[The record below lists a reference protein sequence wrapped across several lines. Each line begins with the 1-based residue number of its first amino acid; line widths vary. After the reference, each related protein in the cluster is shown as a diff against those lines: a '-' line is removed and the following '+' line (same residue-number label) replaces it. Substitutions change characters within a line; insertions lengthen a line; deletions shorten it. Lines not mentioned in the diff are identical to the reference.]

1 MGVIDQMV
9 AIDLEAATSAGDLFE
24 AMSRTANMANTTG
37 TQMNE
42 LAGMIATVSEVTQNS
57 ASTVGNSMKTLFSRM
72 SNVKAGVEDFD
83 GESLNDVEKVLNRV
97 GIALRDNQGN
107 WYDFY
112 DVLGEVA
119 SRWYEFSD
127 IQQSQIT
134 TALGGTRQREN
145 VLVMLE
151 NWDKVQQYAQT
162 GANSAGTAMEKYGIV
177 LESVEAKQAQLT
189 AKVQEFYSNVL
200 NGGLIAGLLDVG
212 KAFMDIM
219 NAGDG
224 LVGKILLLTTA
235 MIALNVALNA
245 LKGSK
250 IATWFT
256 TLGTTFTQLTS
267 KAITFSGALQ
277 ALNIN
282 PVILAITAITTALMI
297 GKTAWDKYQQH
308 IQETIDKGN
317 ELRETYVGVNQ
328 ELTDNIA
335 SLSTPSDTTSYSSL
349 ADEFAQL
356 AKGVDAYGNNI
367 SLTNSEYE
375 RYKSICQQIV
385 GLNPDLMAGYSS
397 ETEAIGNKNHLL
409 EQTIELLKQE
419 QQLKAKEHL
428 EESDTI
434 LEGAKN
440 QYDKDIKEANKY
452 KNSATGIKEY
462 LSSSLSGDIDTAIS
476 AFSKDFQEKYA
487 SVFDIHEQDADK
499 MVANYA
505 ENVAKMQEAIIQAR
519 AEVENNPDSSASVWL
534 DTFELY
540 AEGYIAQYKQFVDDY
555 SRYTGDY
562 QDAQNEFASS
572 MDTVYQSA
580 ITSAEGYYDLNGA
593 SNRFMQN
600 FVKGLTIGEDA
611 TPEIIDANK
620 KAIADITNALAN
632 NSEAQVALDDFLK
645 LDVNSL
651 NASQYEAELQ
661 KVLSTVSGATGL
673 DESIIKIAIEADV
686 DTSKFEE
693 ITPLAEKLGDTFAK
707 VGKEG
712 KKAFK
717 DLDTDKQAKK
727 IESMT
732 DEVKDYLSTL
742 SGSDLDK
749 VKAILGNFTDGM
761 GNLNTDIIGSIA
773 DLQSYVQSM
782 NNMDNALNG
791 VTNGFASA
799 TQAKNAFE
807 QAMGGITEY
816 DDNFNSYSSAVKT
829 LQEEFDNGTVGSKKF
844 ATACKY
850 LFGEGFDVTNVDEAY
865 KKLQKVKGIFKEDT
879 YGEGMLKQL
888 KNIKSATNE
897 AGEAFWEIKQN
908 ADGTW
913 DFDLDTSEEGI
924 KAMADALG
932 ITEEGVWSCM
942 QAMQMLGGVDLFDTE
957 TIANYADQFGMLQ
970 EVATES
976 GDTLKTINV
985 DNLRDSLEN
994 AGISTANL
1002 DSALTQLAEQGYVL
1016 LDVGAS
1022 GETLATTLNKIGL
1035 VANDGTVNVGNLI
1048 DKLSGMGYTA
1058 PQIQTVIDKLKET
1071 DTVQLG
1077 DKTVSLTLTGDT
1089 DANAKLDT
1097 VKAKEDE
1104 VSANTAKPTIKVEG
1118 YDTAMSQIGN
1128 VSSNISNLNGK
1139 KAVTTIITRY
1149 TTEGSPPSGVHGV
1162 KGIGN
1167 NFSGT
1172 AHLKGTTFAHGEW
1185 GAKKTENALIS
1196 EVAPEIWVHAD
1207 TGKWEL
1213 VTNPQFIRVKKGD
1226 VIFNGKQTA
1235 DLLNKGSSA
1244 NFGASY
1250 LEGTAYINATG
1261 WGKWKKKYGVKKIK
1275 TNSNSTSKTKTSTK
1289 KTKSSSSGTDKEW
1302 WEE

>member
-1 MGVIDQMV
+1 
-9 AIDLEAATSAGDLFE
+9 
-24 AMSRTANMANTTG
+24 
-37 TQMNE
+37 
-42 LAGMIATVSEVTQNS
+42 
-57 ASTVGNSMKTLFSRM
+57 
-72 SNVKAGVEDFD
+72 
-83 GESLNDVEKVLNRV
+83 
-97 GIALRDNQGN
+97 
-107 WYDFY
+107 
-112 DVLGEVA
+112 
-119 SRWYEFSD
+119 
-127 IQQSQIT
+127 
-134 TALGGTRQREN
+134 
-145 VLVMLE
+145 
-151 NWDKVQQYAQT
+151 
-162 GANSAGTAMEKYGIV
+162 
-177 LESVEAKQAQLT
+177 
-189 AKVQEFYSNVL
+189 
-200 NGGLIAGLLDVG
+200 
-212 KAFMDIM
+212 
-219 NAGDG
+219 
-224 LVGKILLLTTA
+224 
-235 MIALNVALNA
+235 
-245 LKGSK
+245 
-250 IATWFT
+250 
-256 TLGTTFTQLTS
+256 
-267 KAITFSGALQ
+267 
-277 ALNIN
+277 
-282 PVILAITAITTALMI
+282 
-297 GKTAWDKYQQH
+297 
-308 IQETIDKGN
+308 
-317 ELRETYVGVNQ
+317 
-328 ELTDNIA
+328 
-335 SLSTPSDTTSYSSL
+335 
-349 ADEFAQL
+349 
-356 AKGVDAYGNNI
+356 
-367 SLTNSEYE
+367 
-375 RYKSICQQIV
+375 
-385 GLNPDLMAGYSS
+385 
-397 ETEAIGNKNHLL
+397 
-409 EQTIELLKQE
+409 
-419 QQLKAKEHL
+419 
-428 EESDTI
+428 
-434 LEGAKN
+434 
-440 QYDKDIKEANKY
+440 
-452 KNSATGIKEY
+452 
-462 LSSSLSGDIDTAIS
+462 
-476 AFSKDFQEKYA
+476 
-487 SVFDIHEQDADK
+487 
-499 MVANYA
+499 
-505 ENVAKMQEAIIQAR
+505 
-519 AEVENNPDSSASVWL
+519 
-534 DTFELY
+534 
-540 AEGYIAQYKQFVDDY
+540 
-555 SRYTGDY
+555 
-562 QDAQNEFASS
+562 
-572 MDTVYQSA
+572 
-580 ITSAEGYYDLNGA
+580 
-593 SNRFMQN
+593 
-600 FVKGLTIGEDA
+600 
-611 TPEIIDANK
+611 
-620 KAIADITNALAN
+620 
-632 NSEAQVALDDFLK
+632 
-645 LDVNSL
+645 
-651 NASQYEAELQ
+651 
-661 KVLSTVSGATGL
+661 
-673 DESIIKIAIEADV
+673 
-686 DTSKFEE
+686 
-693 ITPLAEKLGDTFAK
+693 
-707 VGKEG
+707 
-712 KKAFK
+712 
-717 DLDTDKQAKK
+717 
-727 IESMT
+727 MT

-1172 AHLKGTTFAHGEW
+1172 AHLKGTAFAHGEW

-1302 WEE
+1302 WEEELDTLQENLDYSVITMDTYIEGLGVLLGQVKKGTEAWKTINKELQEAKLDNIENQFDRGEITIDQYISKLTDLRATYKKNTEEYKELTQTINEAKADKYADQYERGEISLNSYINKLATLRDSYKKNSEQWKEYNDLINETKLDALESQFDNGEISITQYIDGLEKLRKNYKKNSEEYKNLTKTINETKLDNIKNQFDRGEITIDEYISKLTELRKNYKKNSEDYKELTQTINEAKADKLDDQYERGEISLKSYVKQLIKLRNSYKKNSEEWKKYNDLVRETQLEAYCENLTKAVEKYDQAIAELGTPQTNADSVEYAKLLSKKYKQVWKNIQHIEKELENTNLTEEEREQMQEELNSYLEEEANIRDEILGTVREYYETQREQLEQQAEYDKKTTLYYKEIALYGKQGKELWEYNNNKKIEALEKQVEARNAEKEALDEINEREELENNLLQARLNLQNALNNKTTKILTKQADGTWAYTFSANMADVKSARDEVDSAQKALDDFDWEQETKELERQIDELNKNAEELASQYEDAEFWANREYEQTMNSIARTYGDIDALVEKWMETYGEDVDTATKAYQNVVKANNSLEDSITRLTRALDGYYETVGSNGKIEPQGFDTGGEVIGSGLILAHDKERVLTREQNANFMKLLDNIQSVNKLIDVSKVNIQNYQPVNGSGVNDKTSQTVIGSVTCNFPSITTTDGLQKAILELPRLALQQKQ